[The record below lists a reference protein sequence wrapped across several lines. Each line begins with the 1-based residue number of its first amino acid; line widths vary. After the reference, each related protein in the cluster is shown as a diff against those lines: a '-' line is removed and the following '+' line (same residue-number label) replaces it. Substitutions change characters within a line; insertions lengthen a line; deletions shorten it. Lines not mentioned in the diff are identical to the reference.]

1 MCLCDVGVIFL
12 SVHVCVCCVRCV
24 CKEYRAGDR
33 RGGINTAVSGD
44 VASIFKGKSVSACKL
59 MWWIDIYAWWTSF
72 SPQWMNCAFVPLAS
86 PILP

>member
-24 CKEYRAGDR
+24 CTEYRAGDR

-59 MWWIDIYAWWTSF
+59 MWCIDIDMYALWGRHCHH
-72 SPQWMNCAFVPLAS
+72 NG
-86 PILP
+86 